1 MIIPYG
7 KLDGRYFSEYLM
19 IEYVTEDD
27 NNSYINSHMNYWQS
41 IDSGI
46 RVYHIQA
53 DLQED
58 YWYTYFKYQNGS
70 EYTNND
76 DDGIRLIRLANEQE
90 GGSVFKTGDMIDGTI
105 SGFHW
110 YDSNEQETI
119 DPGVTVT
126 VGDLK
131 DGAYTITISNK

>member
-1 MIIPYG
+1 
-7 KLDGRYFSEYLM
+7 
-19 IEYVTEDD
+19 
-27 NNSYINSHMNYWQS
+27 
-41 IDSGI
+41 
-46 RVYHIQA
+46 
-53 DLQED
+53 
-58 YWYTYFKYQNGS
+58 
-70 EYTNND
+70 
-76 DDGIRLIRLANEQE
+76 
-90 GGSVFKTGDMIDGTI
+90 MIDGTI